1 MGHGLVLVIPLLL
14 TNLMATSLIAVQ
26 FWSVITMISAAA
38 VAYASYRYYRRD
50 VKGRLGISERASPVE
65 KVIVL
70 FVESGLVIC
79 SIWVDRLPFASSK
92 PS

>member
-1 MGHGLVLVIPLLL
+1 
-14 TNLMATSLIAVQ
+14 
-26 FWSVITMISAAA
+26 MISAAA

-50 VKGRLGISERASPVE
+50 VKGRLGIFERASPVE

-79 SIWVDRLPFASSK
+79 SIWVQLVTLRLVEAELTHVSGRK
-92 PS
+92 PHHQGH